1 MSFRRLAIVTCL
13 AAALTLAAAAAA
25 QSPSETT
32 AQSPSE
38 AAYEAGL
45 AAMRANKYREALER
59 FREAV
64 ASSPGDVASHLAR
77 VRAANALGEF
87 DEAVEAARTVVGIA
101 PSPENQAWL
110 AAVAER
116 AGLNDEARKA
126 YQASVRADWLGRSDV
141 AESLLLFLMDG
152 GDHAA
157 ALELAR
163 GEGWIAPGR
172 DYCRD
177 PIPGI
182 NRRSGM
188 LLAWLIHPEQAP
200 CLLAVARS
208 LTDEGYTRLPRHILL
223 DLIAKTDDQ
232 KLRTRAGAFL
242 RARLPQHDV
251 PTLAEALNGAGYSL
265 ARRLQYEDAILAYQK
280 AMAVDPRFSWPP
292 SNLARVHINR
302 KDYAQALEWLQKAV
316 ALNPDHMR
324 AVQNLGWTL
333 NELGRREEA
342 LAIYQRALALDPDDA
357 WTHANIGWA
366 LLKLGRESEAVPE
379 LQTSL
384 RLDPSQRNVRNFLDT
399 RFGSDPRFGPTP
411 FGSRDR

>member
-1 MSFRRLAIVTCL
+1 MRFRRHLAIATCL
-13 AAALTLAAAAAA
+13 AAVLALAVGAAA
-25 QSPSETT
+25 QSPFDI
-32 AQSPSE
+32 AL
-38 AAYEAGL
+38 EAGL
-45 AAMRANKYREALER
+45 AAMRANRYREALER

-64 ASSPGDVASHLAR
+64 AAAPDNLAALLAE

-87 DEAVEAARTVVGIA
+87 DEAVATARSIVAMAAA
-101 PSPENQAWL
+101 PEHQAWL

-116 AGLNDEARKA
+116 AGLTDEARAA
-126 YQASVRADWLGRSDV
+126 YKASVQGEWLGRSDV
-141 AESLLLFLMDG
+141 AESYLLFLVDI
-152 GDHAA
+152 GDHTA

-163 GEGWIAPGR
+163 TEGWLAPDR

-177 PIPGI
+177 PLPGI
-182 NRRSGM
+182 NRRTGM
-188 LLAWLIHPEQAP
+188 LLAWLVHPDQAP
-200 CLLAVARS
+200 CLLQVARS

-223 DLIAKTDDQ
+223 DLIAKSDDQ
-232 KLRTRAGAFL
+232 KLKARATAFL

-265 ARRLQYEDAILAYQK
+265 SRRLQNDDAIRAYER
-280 AMAVDPRFSWPP
+280 AMAIDPRFSWPP

-316 ALNPDHMR
+316 ALNPDHLR

-333 NELGRREEA
+333 NELGRRDEA

-366 LLKLGRESEAVPE
+366 LLKLGRESEAVPA

-399 RFGSDPRFGPTP
+399 RFGADPRVGPSP
-411 FGSRDR
+411 FSSHDR

>member
-1 MSFRRLAIVTCL
+1 MSRRRIAIVACL
-13 AAALTLAAAAAA
+13 AAALALAATAAA
-25 QSPSETT
+25 QSPFDV
-32 AQSPSE
+32 AL
-38 AAYEAGL
+38 EAGL
-45 AAMRANKYREALER
+45 AAMRANRYREALER

-64 ASSPGDVASHLAR
+64 AAAPDNLAGLLAR
-77 VRAANALGEF
+77 VRAANSLGEF
-87 DEAVEAARTVVGIA
+87 EEAVTQAQTIVGMA
-101 PSPENQAWL
+101 PAPEHQAWL

-116 AGLNDEARKA
+116 AGMTDQARAA
-126 YQASVRADWLGRSDV
+126 YRASVQGNWLGRSDI
-141 AESLLLFLMDG
+141 AESFLLFLVDS

-163 GEGWIAPGR
+163 SEGWIAPER

-182 NRRSGM
+182 NRRTGM

-333 NELGRREEA
+333 NELGRRDEA
-342 LAIYQRALALDPDDA
+342 LAVYQRALALDPDDA

-366 LLKLGRESEAVPE
+366 LLKLGRESEAVPA

-399 RFGSDPRFGPTP
+399 RFGSDPRLGPTP
-411 FGSRDR
+411 FGSHDR